1 VTDALDLLES
11 ALQKIVQWSEAYPLE
26 VFIEPDWKKAAE
38 LLKAGGITL
47 DSISAACMRH
57 VVEGV
62 GEIAREALA
71 QAERIERVD
80 QALAAQLSRSISE
93 NAKLR
98 QRIAELEQGQRLSTE
113 IPRAQTP

>member
-26 VFIEPDWKKAAE
+26 FFIEPYWKKAA
-38 LLKAGGITL
+38 
-47 DSISAACMRH
+47 
-57 VVEGV
+57 
-62 GEIAREALA
+62 EIAREALA